1 MRTGLYVRAAYR
13 AFLSPAKPQASYSQ
27 YGEDLLIKLALPE
40 PKAKGF
46 YVDVGCHHPRRGS
59 NTYGLYRKGWHG
71 LLIDLEEE
79 KVLACRLRRRR
90 DKAVVAAVSDQ
101 EQEVSIYSPGE
112 FSTNTTITLSS
123 VSSPH
128 GYRPIGR
135 LHTTTLT
142 NLLDQYQAPQ
152 DFALLSV
159 DVEGAD
165 HQVIKGLDFDRYTP
179 RVICVENWES
189 ARGIEAVL
197 ASATHRLLVDKR
209 YRLTGW
215 AGLSTIYKRTE
226 ESAEPGSSSR

>member
-59 NTYGLYRKGWHG
+59 NTYGLYRKGWRG
-71 LLIDLEEE
+71 LLIDVEEV

-142 NLLDQYQAPQ
+142 NLLDKYQAPR

-165 HQVIKGLDFDRYTP
+165 HEVIKGLDFDRYTP

-226 ESAEPGSSSR
+226 ETGEPGSSSR

>member
-13 AFLSPAKPQASYSQ
+13 AFFSPAKPQASYSQ

-101 EQEVSIYSPGE
+101 EREVSIYSPGE
-112 FSTNTTITLSS
+112 FSTNATIALSS

-142 NLLDQYQAPQ
+142 DLLDKYQAPR

-165 HQVIKGLDFDRYTP
+165 HEVIKGLDFDRYTP

-189 ARGIEAVL
+189 TRGIEAVL
-197 ASATHRLLVDKR
+197 ASAMHRLLVEKR
-209 YRLTGW
+209 YCLTGW

-226 ESAEPGSSSR
+226 QTGELGSSSR